1 MTATDKTVPGRSAR
15 AVEATLRLCV
25 DFPRLTI
32 GVILLL
38 TLWAVIQLP
47 KITTDTDPE
56 NMLEPDAS
64 VRVSH
69 EAAKRTFGIHE
80 LIVVGFESERDLFN
94 VEDLAKL
101 FRINREVLNIKGVI
115 IPDVLS
121 LVTTDTMRKSGDTL
135 EIRKLLEHP
144 PQTQEEV
151 QQLKETLLGNPL
163 FREKLISQD
172 GRRVAFYIPIERK
185 EIAAR
190 VTKEIQTLV
199 DKEPGITAKIAG
211 LPMAEMVF
219 GEEMFILMGV
229 LSPLVMLVIAVGLWM
244 LFKDWRLIVAP
255 LIVSMLS
262 VLWTMGLLIGL
273 GLPVHIM
280 SSMIPVFLMVTGL
293 ADGIH
298 ILSQFYD
305 VYPRYGEKRTAILET
320 MKELYSPVL
329 YTSYTVMAGF
339 GSLSLVN
346 IPPVRIFGLFVAIGV
361 FAAWVLTVTFLPAFM
376 MLLNEDTLK
385 RRWQHEVAAGGVLVR
400 VADWLGRMGMTRS
413 WMVLLAGVV
422 VLALAAYGMQHN
434 WVNDDPVKWFKE
446 SSPIQQANSLM
457 NQQFGG
463 TYMAYL
469 VAEADQP
476 EAATRPEVLHYL
488 DELQREIG
496 QDPRVGKSTALTD
509 ILRWINRVLTG
520 RDELPSSQELA
531 AQYLFLY
538 LSSGGSPDSLDNF
551 VDYGYQRLNIWLQLK
566 TGDNRDM
573 VEVMERVNRYI
584 AAHPLPGVRFEM
596 TGPTYVNVVWQQVM
610 VTGMLGSFAGS
621 VFTVFLIM
629 AIEFRSLLWALIG
642 VVPLLATIF
651 VSYGVLFFIGKEI
664 DMPIAVCSSLALGI
678 GVDFAIHFI
687 FRFRER
693 YRQERDLSNSL
704 LWTFGE
710 PAVGIFRNA
719 LILFLGFAVMLAAPL
734 TPYVTVGGFTAID
747 MLVGALATL
756 LMLPALIVL
765 LQRVLLSKESRYG

>member
-1 MTATDKTVPGRSAR
+1 MNGPAKLAPTWSAR
-15 AVEATLRLCV
+15 VVDAALRLCV

-38 TLWAVIQLP
+38 TFWAIFQLP

-56 NMLEPDAS
+56 NMLEPDAP

-69 EAAKRTFGIHE
+69 ESTKRTFGIHE

-94 VEDLAKL
+94 VEDLTKL
-101 FRINREVLNIKGVI
+101 FRINRETLNIKGVI

-144 PQTQEEV
+144 PQTQEDV
-151 QQLKETLLGNPL
+151 RQLKETLLGNPL

-190 VTKEIQTLV
+190 VTREIQALV
-199 DKEPGITAKIAG
+199 DKEPGITAKVAG

-219 GEEMFILMGV
+219 GEEMFLLMGV
-229 LSPLVMLVIAVGLWM
+229 LSPLVMLVIAVGLWL

-255 LIVSMLS
+255 LLVSMLS

-273 GLPVHIM
+273 GHPVHIM
-280 SSMIPVFLMVTGL
+280 SSMIPIFLMVTGL

-305 VYPRYGEKRTAILET
+305 VYPRYGDKRTAILET

-339 GSLSLVN
+339 GSLMLVN

-361 FAAWVLTVTFLPAFM
+361 FAAWILTVTFLPAFM
-376 MLLNEDTLK
+376 MLLNEETLK
-385 RRWQHEVAAGGVLVR
+385 RHWKGEVATGGLLVR
-400 VADWLGRMGMTRS
+400 VADWLGRLGMARS
-413 WMVLLAGVV
+413 WGVLLAGIV
-422 VLALAAYGMQHN
+422 VLALAAYGMEQN
-434 WVNDDPVKWFKE
+434 RVNDDPVKWFKA
-446 SSPIQQANSLM
+446 SSPIRQANRLM

-469 VAEADQP
+469 VAEADEP
-476 EAATRPEVLHYL
+476 DAATRPEVLRYL

-496 QDPRVGKSTALTD
+496 QDPRVGKTTSLTD

-520 RDELPSSQELA
+520 KDELPRSQEMA

-538 LSSGGSPDSLDNF
+538 LSSGGSPDTLDNF

-566 TGDNRDM
+566 TGDNQDM
-573 VEVMERVNRYI
+573 IEVMARVNRYVV
-584 AAHPLPGVRFEM
+584 AHPLPGVRVEM

-621 VFTVFLIM
+621 VVTVLLIM
-629 AIEFRSLLWALIG
+629 VIEFRSLLWALIG
-642 VVPLLATIF
+642 VVPLLITIF
-651 VSYGVLFFIGKEI
+651 VSYGLLFFIGKEV

-693 YRQERDLSNSL
+693 FRQERDLQKSL
-704 LWTFGE
+704 RWTFGE
-710 PAVGIFRNA
+710 PAVGILRNA
-719 LILFLGFAVMLAAPL
+719 LILCLGFAVMLAAPL
-734 TPYVTVGGFTAID
+734 GPYVTVGAFTAID

-756 LMLPALIVL
+756 LLLPALIVL
-765 LQRVLLSKESRYG
+765 LRRVLLAKEA

>member
-1 MTATDKTVPGRSAR
+1 MNRPEQPAPTWSAR
-15 AVEATLRLCV
+15 VVDATLRLCV

-38 TLWAVIQLP
+38 TVWAIFQLP

-56 NMLEPDAS
+56 NMLEPDAP

-69 EAAKRTFGIHE
+69 EATKRTFGIHE

-94 VEDLAKL
+94 VDDLTKL
-101 FRINREVLNIKGVI
+101 FRINREILNIPGVI

-135 EIRKLLEHP
+135 EIRKLLERP
-144 PQTQEEV
+144 PQTQEDAR
-151 QQLKETLLGNPL
+151 QLKDTLLGNPL

-172 GRRVAFYIPIERK
+172 GQRVAFYIPIERK

-190 VTKEIQTLV
+190 VTREIQALV
-199 DKEPGITAKIAG
+199 DTEPGITAKIAG

-219 GEEMFILMGV
+219 GEQMFLLMGV
-229 LSPLVMLVIAVGLWM
+229 LSPLVMLVITVGLWIF
-244 LFKDWRLIVAP
+244 FKDWRLIVAP
-255 LIVSMLS
+255 LLVSMLS

-273 GLPVHIM
+273 GYPVHIM
-280 SSMIPVFLMVTGL
+280 SSMIPIFLMVTGL

-298 ILSQFYD
+298 ILSQYYD
-305 VYPRYGEKRTAILET
+305 VYPRYGDKRTAILET

-339 GSLSLVN
+339 GSLMLVN

-361 FAAWVLTVTFLPAFM
+361 FAAWILTVTFLPAFM
-376 MLLNEDTLK
+376 MLLNEETLK
-385 RRWQHEVAAGGVLVR
+385 RHWKGEVATGGLLVR
-400 VADWLGRMGMTRS
+400 VADWLGRLGMARS
-413 WMVLLAGVV
+413 WGVLLAGIA
-422 VLALAAYGMQHN
+422 VLALAAYGMAHN
-434 WVNDDPVKWFKE
+434 RVNDDPVKWFKA
-446 SSPIQQANSLM
+446 SSPIRQASRLM

-469 VAEADQP
+469 VAEADAP
-476 EAATRPEVLHYL
+476 DAATRPEVLRYL

-496 QDPRVGKSTALTD
+496 QDPRVGKTTSLAD

-520 RDELPSSQELA
+520 NDELPHSQELA

-538 LSSGGSPDSLDNF
+538 LSSGGSPDTLDNF

-566 TGDNRDM
+566 TGDNQDM
-573 VEVMERVNRYI
+573 IEVMARVTRYVT
-584 AAHPLPGVRFEM
+584 AHPLPGVRVEM

-621 VFTVFLIM
+621 VVTVLLIM
-629 AIEFRSLLWALIG
+629 VVEFRSLLWALIG
-642 VVPLLATIF
+642 VVPLLSTIF
-651 VSYGVLFFIGKEI
+651 VSYGLLFFIGKEI

-693 YRQERDLSNSL
+693 YRQERDLQKSL
-704 LWTFGE
+704 QWTFGE
-710 PAVGIFRNA
+710 PAVGILRNA
-719 LILFLGFAVMLAAPL
+719 LLLFLGFAVMLAAPL
-734 TPYVTVGGFTAID
+734 GPYVTVGAFAAID

-756 LMLPALIVL
+756 LLLPALIVL
-765 LQRVLLSKESRYG
+765 LQRVILKKEV

>member
-1 MTATDKTVPGRSAR
+1 MNGPAILSPTWSAR
-15 AVEATLRLCV
+15 VVDATLRLCV

-38 TLWAVIQLP
+38 TFWAIFQLP

-56 NMLEPDAS
+56 NMLEADAP

-69 EAAKRTFGIHE
+69 ESTKRTFGIHE

-94 VEDLAKL
+94 VEDLTKL
-101 FRINREVLNIKGVI
+101 FRINREILNIKGVI

-144 PQTQEEV
+144 PQTQEDV
-151 QQLKETLLGNPL
+151 RQLKDTLFGNPL

-190 VTKEIQTLV
+190 VTREIQALV
-199 DKEPGITAKIAG
+199 DKEPGITAKVAG

-219 GEEMFILMGV
+219 GEQMFILMGM
-229 LSPLVMLVIAVGLWM
+229 LSPLVMLVIAVGLWL

-255 LIVSMLS
+255 LLVSMLS

-273 GLPVHIM
+273 GYPVHIM
-280 SSMIPVFLMVTGL
+280 SSMIPIFLMVTGL

-305 VYPRYGEKRTAILET
+305 VYPRYGDKRTAILET

-339 GSLSLVN
+339 GSLMLVN

-361 FAAWVLTVTFLPAFM
+361 FAAWILTVTFLPAFM
-376 MLLNEDTLK
+376 MLLNEETLK
-385 RRWQHEVAAGGVLVR
+385 RQWKGEVATGGLLVR
-400 VADWLGRMGMTRS
+400 VADWLGRLGMARS
-413 WMVLLAGVV
+413 WGVLIAGIV
-422 VLALAAYGMQHN
+422 VLALAAYGMEQN
-434 WVNDDPVKWFKE
+434 RVNDDPVKWFKA
-446 SSPIQQANSLM
+446 SSPIRQASRLM

-469 VAEADQP
+469 VAEADEP
-476 EAATRPEVLHYL
+476 DAATRPEVLRYL

-496 QDPRVGKSTALTD
+496 QDPRVGKTTSLAD

-520 RDELPSSQELA
+520 KDELPRSQELA

-538 LSSGGSPDSLDNF
+538 LSSGGSPDTLDNF

-566 TGDNRDM
+566 TGDNQDM
-573 VEVMERVNRYI
+573 IEVMARVTRYVT
-584 AAHPLPGVRFEM
+584 AHPLPGVRVEM

-621 VFTVFLIM
+621 VLTVLLIM
-629 AIEFRSLLWALIG
+629 AIEFRSLLWAVIG
-642 VVPLLATIF
+642 VVPLLSTIF
-651 VSYGVLFFIGKEI
+651 VSYGLLFFIGKEI

-693 YRQERDLSNSL
+693 YRQERDLQKSL
-704 LWTFGE
+704 QWTFGE
-710 PAVGIFRNA
+710 PAVGILRNA

-734 TPYVTVGGFTAID
+734 GPYVTVGAFAAID

-756 LMLPALIVL
+756 LLLPALIVL
-765 LQRVLLSKESRYG
+765 LQRVILKKEV

>member
-1 MTATDKTVPGRSAR
+1 MRTFRDSLSRWYGQ
-15 AVEATLRLCV
+15 AVWTTLRLSV

-32 GVILLL
+32 GLVLLL

-56 NMLEPDAS
+56 NMLEPDAP

-69 EAAKRTFGIHE
+69 EATKRTFGIHE
-80 LIVVGFESERDLFN
+80 LIVVGFEGDRDLFN
-94 VEDLAKL
+94 VEDLTKL
-101 FRINREVLNIKGVI
+101 FRINREILNIKGVI

-121 LVTTDTMRKSGDTL
+121 LVTTDTMRRSGNTL
-135 EIRKLLEHP
+135 EIRRLLEHP

-151 QQLKETLLGNPL
+151 RQLKETLLGNPL
-163 FREKLISQD
+163 FREKLISQE

-190 VTKEIQTLV
+190 VTKEIQALV
-199 DKEPGITAKIAG
+199 DREPGITAKVAG

-229 LSPLVMLVIAVGLWM
+229 LSPLVMLVIALGLWV

-273 GLPVHIM
+273 GYPVHIM

-305 VYPRYGEKRTAILET
+305 VYPRYGDKRTAILET

-329 YTSYTVMAGF
+329 YTSYTVIAGF
-339 GSLSLVN
+339 GSLALVN

-376 MLLNEDTLK
+376 MFLNEETLK
-385 RRWQHEVAAGGVLVR
+385 RRWQREVATGGVLVR
-400 VADWLGRMGMTRS
+400 VAGWLGRMGMTRS
-413 WMVLLAGVV
+413 WGVFLAGIV
-422 VLALAAYGMQHN
+422 VLALAAFGMQQN
-434 WVNDDPVKWFKE
+434 RVNDDPVKWFKT
-446 SSPIQQANSLM
+446 SSPIRQANRLM

-469 VAEADQP
+469 VAEADAP
-476 EAATRPEVLHYL
+476 EAATRPEVLRYL

-520 RDELPSSQELA
+520 RDELPASQELA

-538 LSSGGSPDSLDNF
+538 LSSGGSPDTLDNF

-566 TGDNRDM
+566 TGDNQDM
-573 VEVMERVNRYI
+573 IEVVERVNRYA
-584 AAHPLPGVRFEM
+584 AAHPLQGVRFEM

-621 VFTVFLIM
+621 VVTVLLIM
-629 AIEFRSLLWALIG
+629 IIEFRSFLWALIG
-642 VVPLLATIF
+642 VVPLLSTIF
-651 VSYGVLFFIGKEI
+651 VSYGLLFFIGKEI

-678 GVDFAIHFI
+678 GVDFAIHF
-687 FRFRER
+687 
-693 YRQERDLSNSL
+693 Q
-704 LWTFGE
+704 
-710 PAVGIFRNA
+710 
-719 LILFLGFAVMLAAPL
+719 
-734 TPYVTVGGFTAID
+734 
-747 MLVGALATL
+747 
-756 LMLPALIVL
+756 
-765 LQRVLLSKESRYG
+765 